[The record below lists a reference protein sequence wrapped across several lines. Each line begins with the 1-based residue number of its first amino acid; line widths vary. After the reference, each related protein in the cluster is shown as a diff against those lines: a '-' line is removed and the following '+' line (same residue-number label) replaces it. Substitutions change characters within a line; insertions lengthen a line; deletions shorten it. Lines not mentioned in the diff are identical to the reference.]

1 MSQNPGEFI
10 PIGRLSSR
18 AALGADTQPS
28 LPPEQ
33 MFHEIINLVRRRRI
47 FIAKVVLAGT
57 LLTGVAAFVVPPA
70 YTATAQFMFEPT
82 QAQMAAGLLETVVDT
97 HIATL
102 TSDARLRDVLKA
114 LPDLPQYKAV
124 SARAVS
130 QMANPTLGDRLR
142 GSLVAIGKGLK
153 NVVLPSPNPPEAL
166 QAANG
171 LPSLDAMKNSL
182 LVRQE
187 RRSNVISI
195 SYRDVDPERAAIIVN
210 QVVQTHVDRVTDRMQ
225 QQADALRT
233 GLDNRLIQ
241 SQAELEAA
249 DEALR
254 AHVSAHGTP
263 SADAA
268 AGELTAETS
277 RQLELVRSELLRRQE
292 RLEQVRKLQLSGAP
306 PEKIDALLRE
316 PLVGTQ
322 FARAVAPITAPESQ
336 ADVNSGTIAAKPTV
350 SGADSEQRLQRL
362 EHDVDVF
369 RLQEH
374 SLAERIASLQ
384 AASGADLAQRRE
396 RQTLERRATT
406 AADVVRDLLRQQQQL
421 KDPSST
427 GVQIL
432 AQASVPQRPS
442 SLSPY
447 LYISA
452 AMIAFAA
459 LGGGAASVLERMDR
473 SLRSEREL
481 ATTLGIGC
489 IGLVPEAE
497 EGRYNGRWRLP
508 ECPSPPYDQ
517 AIEAVA
523 AVALEVI
530 QHRGDGKILAV
541 TSSGPGEG
549 KTALAV
555 GIAAYAARF
564 QRRVLLICAD
574 APRQDVKL
582 TGLSSE
588 TNLDSDVSAQR
599 ASLEIRRDSAL
610 GFDCLAL
617 DEIGDAN
624 TASLVGSQLANS
636 LDKLRDRYD
645 YMIIAAPG
653 VFESAGIRILA
664 ARVDG
669 VLFAVRWGSTR
680 RDVAANAIE
689 LLMKPALL
697 SGGPRPKI
705 FAVLTRVNLKAHAGY
720 RRGDTGEFLG
730 KRPQRS
736 GGSGLHVS

>member
-10 PIGRLSSR
+10 PIARLSSR
-18 AALGADTQPS
+18 AALRADPEPS
-28 LPPEQ
+28 PQPEQ
-33 MFHEIINLVRRRRI
+33 MVYEIINLVRRRRL
-47 FIAKVVLAGT
+47 FIAKFVLAGT
-57 LLTGVAAFVVPPA
+57 LLTGVAAFVVPPV

-82 QAQMAAGLLETVVDT
+82 QAQMAAGLLDSVVDT
-97 HIATL
+97 HIATI

-114 LPDLPQYKAV
+114 LPDLPQYNAV
-124 SARAVS
+124 SARALFE
-130 QMANPTLGDRLR
+130 MTHPTLGDRLR

-153 NVVLPSPNPPEAL
+153 NVVLPSSNPPEPA
-166 QAANG
+166 QAPNG
-171 LPSLDAMKNSL
+171 LPSLDKMKGSL

-187 RRSNVISI
+187 RRSNVITI
-195 SYRDVDPERAAIIVN
+195 SYNDVDPERASIIVN
-210 QVVQTHVDRVTDRMQ
+210 QAVQTHVERLTDRMQ

-233 GLDNRLIQ
+233 WLDNRLIQ

-292 RLEQVRKLQLSGAP
+292 RLERVRQLQLSGAP
-306 PEKIDALLRE
+306 PETIDALLRE
-316 PLVGTQ
+316 PWTGTQ
-322 FARAVAPITAPESQ
+322 FPRPAAPITTPEGQ

-350 SGADSEQRLQRL
+350 PRADFEQRLQRL

-384 AASGADLAQRRE
+384 TASGAVLAQRRE
-396 RQTLERRATT
+396 RQALERRAAT
-406 AADVVRDLLRQQQQL
+406 AADAVRDLLRQQQQV
-421 KDPSST
+421 KDPTST

-442 SLSPY
+442 SLSPF
-447 LYISA
+447 LYIPA

-459 LGGGAASVLERMDR
+459 LGGGAASALERLDR

-489 IGLVPEAE
+489 IGLVPEPP
-497 EGRYNGRWRLP
+497 GGQYSGRWRLP

-541 TSSGPGEG
+541 TSSGPDEG

-555 GIAAYAARF
+555 GIATYAARF

-582 TGLSSE
+582 AGLSCE
-588 TNLDSDVSAQR
+588 TNLDGDVSAQR
-599 ASLEIRRDSAL
+599 ATLEIRRDPAL

-645 YMIIAAPG
+645 YMIIVAPG

-664 ARVDG
+664 TRVDG

-680 RDVAANAIE
+680 RDVAANALE

-697 SGGPRPKI
+697 SGGPRPNV
-705 FAVLTRVNLKAHAGY
+705 FAVLTRVNLKAHADY
-720 RRGDTGEFLG
+720 QRGDTGEFLG

-736 GGSGLHVS
+736 GGSRLQV

>member
-10 PIGRLSSR
+10 PIARLSSR
-18 AALGADTQPS
+18 AAFGADTQPS
-28 LPPEQ
+28 PQPEH
-33 MFHEIINLVRRRRI
+33 MVHEIINLVRRRKL
-47 FIAKVVLAGT
+47 FIANVILAGT
-57 LLTGVAAFVVPPA
+57 LLTGVAAFVVPPS

-82 QAQMAAGLLETVVDT
+82 QAQMAAGLLESVVDT

-114 LPDLPQYKAV
+114 LPDLPQYQAV
-124 SARAVS
+124 SARALS
-130 QMANPTLGDRLR
+130 ELANPTLGDRLR
-142 GSLVAIGKGLK
+142 GWLVATGKGIK
-153 NVVLPSPNPPEAL
+153 NVVLPSPSPPDSG
-166 QAANG
+166 QVANG
-171 LPSLDAMKNSL
+171 LPNLVSMKNAL

-187 RRSNVISI
+187 RRSNVITI
-195 SYRDVDPERAAIIVN
+195 SYNDVDPERASMIVN
-210 QVVQTHVDRVTDRMQ
+210 QVVQTHVDRLTDRMQ
-225 QQADALRT
+225 QQADALRVS
-233 GLDNRLIQ
+233 LDQRLIQ
-241 SQAELEAA
+241 SQVELEAA
-249 DEALR
+249 DDALR

-322 FARAVAPITAPESQ
+322 VPRSAAPISTPDGQS
-336 ADVNSGTIAAKPTV
+336 DVSSGTIAAKPTV
-350 SGADSEQRLQRL
+350 SRADFELRLQRL

-369 RLQEH
+369 RLQEN
-374 SLAERIASLQ
+374 SLAERVTSLQ
-384 AASGADLAQRRE
+384 AASGANLAQRRE
-396 RQTLERRATT
+396 RQALERRAAA
-406 AADVVRDLLRQQQQL
+406 AADAVRDLQRQQQQL
-421 KDPSST
+421 KDPTWT

-442 SLSPY
+442 SLSPF
-447 LYISA
+447 LYIPA

-459 LGGGAASVLERMDR
+459 LGGGAASALERMDR

-489 IGLVPEAE
+489 IGLIPEPQG
-497 EGRYNGRWRLP
+497 GRYSGRWRLP
-508 ECPSPPYDQ
+508 EFPSPPYDQ
-517 AIEAVA
+517 AIDAVA
-523 AVALEVI
+523 AVALEI
-530 QHRGDGKILAV
+530 LQHRGDGKILAV
-541 TSSGPGEG
+541 TSSGPDEG

-555 GIAAYAARF
+555 GIATYAARF

-582 TGLSSE
+582 TGPGSE
-588 TNLDSDVSAQR
+588 TKLDGGVSAQR
-599 ASLEIRRDSAL
+599 STLEIRRDSAL

-645 YMIIAAPG
+645 YMIIAAPS

-689 LLMKPALL
+689 LLMKPALM
-697 SGGPRPKI
+697 SGGTRPNV

-720 RRGDTGEFLG
+720 RRGDTGEFLEG
-730 KRPQRS
+730 RPQRS
-736 GGSGLHVS
+736 GGSRLHVS

>member
-1 MSQNPGEFI
+1 MSQNPSEFI
-10 PIGRLSSR
+10 PIARLSSR
-18 AALGADTQPS
+18 AALRAETEPS
-28 LPPEQ
+28 VPPEH
-33 MFHEIINLVRRRRI
+33 MVHEIINLVRRRRL
-47 FIAKVVLAGT
+47 FIAKVVAAGT

-70 YTATAQFMFEPT
+70 YTANAQFMFEPT

-97 HIATL
+97 HIATI

-124 SARAVS
+124 SARALS
-130 QMANPTLGDRLR
+130 EMANPTLGGRLR
-142 GSLVAIGKGLK
+142 GWLVSIGKGLK
-153 NVVLPSPNPPEAL
+153 NVVLPSSGPPEAAP
-166 QAANG
+166 AANG

-187 RRSNVISI
+187 RRSNVITI
-195 SYRDVDPERAAIIVN
+195 SYRDVDPERASIIVN
-210 QVVQTHVDRVTDRMQ
+210 QVVQTHVDRLTDRMQ

-233 GLDNRLIQ
+233 WLDNRLIQ

-249 DEALR
+249 DEELR
-254 AHVSAHGTP
+254 AHISAHGTP

-306 PEKIDALLRE
+306 PEKIDALLRD
-316 PLVGTQ
+316 PLVGAQVPRPAT
-322 FARAVAPITAPESQ
+322 PDGQ
-336 ADVNSGTIAAKPTV
+336 ADPNSGTIPAKPAMSPAET
-350 SGADSEQRLQRL
+350 EQRLQRL

-384 AASGADLAQRRE
+384 AASGAVLAQRRE
-396 RQTLERRATT
+396 RQALERRAAT
-406 AADVVRDLLRQQQQL
+406 AADVVRDLQRQQQQL
-421 KDPSST
+421 KDPTST

-473 SLRSEREL
+473 SFRSEREL
-481 ATTLGIGC
+481 ASTLGVGC
-489 IGLVPEAE
+489 IGLVPEPP
-497 EGRYNGRWRLP
+497 EGRYSGRWRLP

-541 TSSGPGEG
+541 TSSGPDEG

-574 APRQDVKL
+574 APRQDAKL
-582 TGLSSE
+582 ASLRSE

-653 VFESAGIRILA
+653 VFESAGVRILA

-705 FAVLTRVNLKAHAGY
+705 FAVLTRVNLKAHADY

-730 KRPQRS
+730 ERPQRS
-736 GGSGLHVS
+736 GDSDLRVS